1 MLKPSGLITLCTDF
15 GTQDAYVGV
24 MKGVMLSVNR
34 ALRFIDLSHD
44 VPPQSIRIGALLLRN
59 AVEYFPPGTV
69 HLAVVD
75 PGVGSSRHPVVAVTD
90 RAFLVGPDNGLL
102 HPAAV
107 ALGLREVHRLE
118 REELFRHP
126 VSQTF
131 HGRDVFAPVAAHLA
145 SGVSPRQVGTAL
157 DALRPLAIPEPEPS
171 PAGVEGEVLYVDRF
185 GNLITNIGMKEL
197 HAFPADAVSVTIA
210 EVSIA
215 RLVPS
220 YASVPHGAPLLI
232 VSSWGLL
239 EIAVREGNAAE
250 RFGAAAGTRVSLAV
264 RL

>member
-1 MLKPSGLITLCTDF
+1 VKPSGIVTLCTDF
-15 GTQDAYVGV
+15 GTQDAYVGI

-34 ALRFIDLSHD
+34 DLRFVDLSHD

-75 PGVGSSRHPVVAVTD
+75 PGVGSDRHPIVAVTD

-102 HPAAV
+102 HPAAL

-118 REELFRHP
+118 RQELFRRP

-157 DALRPLAIPEPEPS
+157 DTLRPLAIPEPRLS
-171 PAGVEGEVLYVDRF
+171 GGGVEGEILHVDRF
-185 GNLITNIGMKEL
+185 GNLITNIGMREL
-197 HAFPADAVSVTIA
+197 HAFPADAVSVTIGS
-210 EVSIA
+210 VSID

-220 YASVPHGAPLLI
+220 YASVPQGAPLLI
-232 VSSWGLL
+232 ISSWGLL

-250 RFGAAAGTRVSLAV
+250 RFGAAAGASVSLAV